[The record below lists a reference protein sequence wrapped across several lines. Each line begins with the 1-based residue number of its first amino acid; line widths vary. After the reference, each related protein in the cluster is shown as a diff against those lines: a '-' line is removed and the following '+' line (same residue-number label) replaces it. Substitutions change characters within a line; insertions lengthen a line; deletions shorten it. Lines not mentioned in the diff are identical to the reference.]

1 MSMKTSAIAIVMM
14 SAFVVSTAFA
24 ATPAKAPVKHPAKVA
39 THKAVAHKAVAHKA
53 PVKKATAKKGY

>member
-14 SAFVVSTAFA
+14 SAFAVSTAFA

-39 THKAVAHKAVAHKA
+39 THKAVAHKA